1 MHILRIEHPVPDFA
15 AWKKAFGSDPLGRKK
30 SGVLRYRVFRP
41 VDDQHYVMVDL
52 EFGTRAQ
59 AEATL
64 ERLRPL
70 WGRVEGSLIDKPHGR
85 IVEVAESVEL
95 EVER

>member
-15 AWKKAFGSDPLGRKK
+15 AWKKAFDSDPLGRKK
-30 SGVLRYRVFRP
+30 SGVLRYRVLRP
-41 VDDQHYVMVDL
+41 VDDQRYVMVDL
-52 EFGTRAQ
+52 EFGTLAQ

-64 ERLRPL
+64 ERLRQV
-70 WGRVEGSLIDKPHGR
+70 WGRVEGTIIEKPHGR
-85 IVEVAESVEL
+85 IVEVAESAEL

>member
-1 MHILRIEHPVPDFA
+1 
-15 AWKKAFGSDPLGRKK
+15 
-30 SGVLRYRVFRP
+30 
-41 VDDQHYVMVDL
+41 MVDL
-52 EFGTRAQ
+52 EFGTLAQ

-64 ERLRPL
+64 ERLRQV
-70 WGRVEGSLIDKPHGR
+70 WGRVEGTIIEKPHGR